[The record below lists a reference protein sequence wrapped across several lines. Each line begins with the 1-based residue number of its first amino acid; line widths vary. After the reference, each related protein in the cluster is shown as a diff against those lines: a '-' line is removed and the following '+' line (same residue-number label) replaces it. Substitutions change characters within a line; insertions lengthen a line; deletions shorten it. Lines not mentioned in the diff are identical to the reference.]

1 MLNVKKILKLQ
12 HIHEIFCMLIFF
24 FSNISLSFCLICS
37 YEFYIYLHV
46 HVIVEWSLILLLSAY
61 RCLLLWFCVQIN
73 SPLVHLMV
81 TSPQFYCYYS
91 VEFGLGSLFKDS
103 DIDCFNPIMI
113 KLYSWYILLYMHRYL
128 YRSIIIKTYQQQL
141 SFFYITENQW
151 NG

>member
-1 MLNVKKILKLQ
+1 MLNVKKNFKASTYSWNILYVD
-12 HIHEIFCMLIFF
+12 IF

-46 HVIVEWSLILLLSAY
+46 HVIVEWSLILLLPAY

-141 SFFYITENQW
+141 SFFYITENQ
-151 NG
+151 

>member
-1 MLNVKKILKLQ
+1 MLKLQ
-12 HIHEIFCMLIFF
+12 YIHEIFCLLIFF
-24 FSNISLSFCLICS
+24 STISLSFCLICS
-37 YEFYIYLHV
+37 FEFYVYLHV
-46 HVIVEWSLILLLSAY
+46 LVIVEWSLICLLPAY
-61 RCLLLWFCVQIN
+61 RCLSLCFCVQIN

-141 SFFYITENQW
+141 SFFYINQ
-151 NG
+151 